1 MKSGSAIN
9 QLTGPALRVEG
20 KGNNH
25 KMKENREKKKKRKK
39 KKKKKNRKKKKK
51 AVSVKRLDEI
61 CFFCVEKR
69 VIQTLYTNCRVFNS
83 DMWAQYR
90 AYSNLILMIQY
101 INITN
106 TLDG

>member
-25 KMKENREKKKKRKK
+25 KMKENRE
-39 KKKKKNRKKKKK
+39 KKKK